1 MSKQELNK
9 LTRLGY
15 QFWVPKRSENSPSEE
30 NLVFYVLDDK
40 ILITGRKDEFKTY
53 PRILLSIKKILA
65 RADKEI
71 KEIGQKE
78 TISKE
83 FNLVIDFSQ
92 ALSYKAAKTLKFDS
106 LKLLIKDRALKER
119 FYSELKG
126 SVHK

>member
-106 LKLLIKDRALKER
+106 LKLLIKDSALKER